1 MGVFSKKSPEANWPI
16 QPSTRSTAT
25 PRWRNEVLGEPM
37 TLEEDALACQAR
49 CSGRL
54 GTVEAAI
61 RTLVWEYHEMLVRAM
76 VELGARTF
84 GGLGEP
90 WVPRLLIGMKWLRA
104 ATDSGFNYFSKALL
118 LFWGPSFL
126 ALSKL
131 EKVKTEQTSGWGEEP
146 LLQTVFR
153 HHAYPLALYNQAMT
167 GAFLQVGS
175 FP

>member
-37 TLEEDALACQAR
+37 TLEEDAVACQAR

-118 LFWGPSFL
+118 LFWGPVFWPYPSWRR
-126 ALSKL
+126 SKPN
-131 EKVKTEQTSGWGEEP
+131 KQVVGARNHF
-146 LLQTVFR
+146 FR
-153 HHAYPLALYNQAMT
+153 RCSVTTHIPSLYITKQ
-167 GAFLQVGS
+167 
-175 FP
+175 